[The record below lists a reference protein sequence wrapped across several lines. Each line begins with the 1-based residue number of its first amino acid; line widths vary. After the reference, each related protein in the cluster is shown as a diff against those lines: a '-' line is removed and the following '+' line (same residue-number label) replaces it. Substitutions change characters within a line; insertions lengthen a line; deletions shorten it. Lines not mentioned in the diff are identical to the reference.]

1 MLVVY
6 TSFLNVGVKGLR
18 TLVCASEEREYSLK
32 DELEHIITETT

>member
-6 TSFLNVGVKGLR
+6 NFILNVGMTGLR

-32 DELEHIITETT
+32 DELEHIIKETT